1 MTTQPKNVI
10 ISGVTLNYARLDTPA
25 ENPFGGAPT
34 WEAQLES
41 SDRSVFAEVEGM
53 GMKVKESGNGT
64 FTVSV
69 RRKSE
74 TNDGRPMDP
83 VRVVDANKA
92 PLDGNVRRK
101 IGNGSKGNVIV
112 WAAPY
117 EYMKK
122 TGITFSLTAVQ
133 VTDLVEYTGGNGDI
147 DFDVIGG
154 APEGTPD
161 ADMF

>member
-1 MTTQPKNVI
+1 
-10 ISGVTLNYARLDTPA
+10 
-25 ENPFGGAPT
+25 
-34 WEAQLES
+34 
-41 SDRSVFAEVEGM
+41 
-53 GMKVKESGNGT
+53 MKVKEKDGK

-92 PLDGNVRRK
+92 PLDSQTRRK
-101 IGNGSKGNVIV
+101 IGNGSVGNVIL

-117 EYMKK
+117 EYMKR

-133 VTDLVEYTGGNGDI
+133 ITDLVEYSGGNGDI
-147 DFDVIGG
+147 DFDVIGSSD
-154 APEGTPD
+154 GTPN

>member
-10 ISGVTLNYARLDTPA
+10 VSNVTINYARLDTPA
-25 ENPFGGAPT
+25 ENPFGGAPN

-41 SDRSVFAEVEGM
+41 SDRAAFAEVEAM
-53 GMKVKESGNGT
+53 GMKVKEKDGK

-92 PLDGNVRRK
+92 PLDSQTRRK
-101 IGNGSKGNVIV
+101 IGNGSVGNVIL

-117 EYMKK
+117 EYMKR

-133 VTDLVEYTGGNGDI
+133 VTDLVEYSGGNGDI
-147 DFDVIGG
+147 DFDVIGS
-154 APEGTPD
+154 EDGTPN